1 MTQRLRRK
9 SIRQPGPVKG
19 DQTWAGVGWEDGNG
33 EGVEERERWPRSGD
47 CRNEGEGR
55 REGGWRGLRCRR
67 RAVRGRG
74 QGRGGDNDTHQTHKS
89 CGHRGACRHTQS
101 LTPPHPAPRHAGNRD
116 GHVCGGSQGLFQS
129 QPYRHPIPL
138 PTLILSPLNRA
149 RARAGTRA
157 RTHTPARTHTHTHV
171 LSLYNQQW
179 LLPSISGLTFPEEN
193 PSALRRKRWGERGK
207 RRWGQGKGIEPGAG

>member
-101 LTPPHPAPRHAGNRD
+101 LTPPTPHLDTLETGM
-116 GHVCGGSQGLFQS
+116 GMCVEGLRASFRVS
-129 QPYRHPIPL
+129 PTVIPSRYR
-138 PTLILSPLNRA
+138 
-149 RARAGTRA
+149 
-157 RTHTPARTHTHTHV
+157 
-171 LSLYNQQW
+171 
-179 LLPSISGLTFPEEN
+179 PSF
-193 PSALRRKRWGERGK
+193 
-207 RRWGQGKGIEPGAG
+207 